1 MRLRARW
8 PAARL
13 LPRALSPRR
22 FPSPRCPAAPPCS
35 LRRLKQ
41 QIRAYSDNTTA
52 QTIKDSDTHQHLMIR
67 LQQSQGLI
75 EQLGIQVHHQEGS
88 A

>member
-1 MRLRARW
+1 VTL
-8 PAARL
+8 
-13 LPRALSPRR
+13 
-22 FPSPRCPAAPPCS
+22 PPC

-41 QIRAYSDNTTA
+41 QIRAYSDTTTT
-52 QTIKDSDTHQHLMIR
+52 QTIKDSDTHQHLVTR